1 MRFLR
6 RPRPG
11 VNEILSSYLLRVTG
25 ANGYANYKVVSEYV
39 DIQSDLHKFNYLSKN
54 STSLDRLSAATR
66 VMESRL
72 WEMVFPVIDDRSVR
86 AYGTTLE
93 YEWLEREKLKVCPHC
108 LAETGYYHQHW
119 ALWLYTSCHI
129 HQCLLVDT
137 CPQCQS
143 GWRWDDL
150 KNNWQCGCGFNFREA
165 PIADL
170 GSGQDNLSGLV
181 FRSCRLDGDN
191 ACSLDS
197 PFAQR
202 SAGKERLRQR
212 TSLLDA
218 LDLSQ
223 LSLLMMSTALCLNNP
238 GGSLHQ
244 LKLPSS
250 NRELDALLSRCAIVY
265 ESEQPNLGYFLHWFD
280 RMYRS
285 KYHKAGKRRNHLEM
299 FSLISTFRQ
308 KLDNLHLIT

>member
-6 RPRPG
+6 RPRLG
-11 VNEILSSYLLRVTG
+11 VNEILSSYLLRVTE
-25 ANGYANYKVVSEYV
+25 ANGYANYRVVSEYV
-39 DIQSDLHKFNYLSKN
+39 GIQSDLHKLNYLSK
-54 STSLDRLSAATR
+54 SDVSLDLLSRATG

-86 AYGTTLE
+86 AYGATLE
-93 YEWLEREKLKVCPHC
+93 YQWLEREKLKVCSHC
-108 LAETGYYHQHW
+108 LAETGYYHQYW

-129 HQCLLVDT
+129 HQCLLVDS
-137 CPQCQS
+137 CPKCQS
-143 GWRWDDL
+143 GWRWDGL
-150 KNNWQCGCGFNFREA
+150 KNNWQCECGFNFSEA

-170 GSGQDNLSGLV
+170 GSGTDNLSGLV
-181 FRSCRLDGDN
+181 VRSCGL
-191 ACSLDS
+191 
-197 PFAQR
+197 
-202 SAGKERLRQR
+202 AGNNTGSIER

-218 LDLSQ
+218 FDLSQ

-265 ESEQPNLGYFLHWFD
+265 DSEQPNLGYFLQWFD

-285 KYHKAGKRRNHLEM
+285 KYQQAGKRRNHLERL
-299 FSLISTFRQ
+299 SLISTFRQ

>member
-25 ANGYANYKVVSEYV
+25 ANGYTNYKVVAEYV
-39 DIQSDLHKFNYLSKN
+39 GIQSDLHKLNYLSKGDV
-54 STSLDRLSAATR
+54 SLELLSQATG

-86 AYGTTLE
+86 AYGANLE
-93 YEWLEREKLKVCPHC
+93 YEWLEREKVKVCPHC
-108 LAETGYYHQHW
+108 LAETGYYHQYW

-129 HQCLLVDT
+129 HRCLLVDS

-143 GWRWDDL
+143 GWRWDGL
-150 KNNWQCGCGFNFREA
+150 KNDWQCECGFNFSEA

-170 GSGQDNLSGLV
+170 GSGTDNLSGLV
-181 FRSCRLDGDN
+181 IRSCGLAGDK
-191 ACSLDS
+191 
-197 PFAQR
+197 
-202 SAGKERLRQR
+202 AGSIER

-218 LDLSQ
+218 FDLSQ
-223 LSLLMMSTALCLNNP
+223 LSLLMMSTALCLYNP

-244 LKLPSS
+244 LKLPST
-250 NRELDALLSRCAIVY
+250 NRELHALLSRCAIVY
-265 ESEQPNLGYFLHWFD
+265 RSEHPNLGYFLQWFD

-285 KYHKAGKRRNHLEM
+285 KYQQAGKRKNHLDK
-299 FSLISTFRQ
+299 FSQISNFRQ
-308 KLDNLHLIT
+308 KLDNLHLLT

>member
-1 MRFLR
+1 MQLLR

-54 STSLDRLSAATR
+54 STSLDRLSAATG

-86 AYGTTLE
+86 AYGTNLE
-93 YEWLEREKLKVCPHC
+93 YEWLEREKVKVCPHC
-108 LAETGYYHQHW
+108 LAETGYYHQYW

-129 HQCLLVDT
+129 HQCLLVDS
-137 CPQCQS
+137 CSQCQS
-143 GWRWDDL
+143 GWRWDNL
-150 KNNWQCGCGFNFREA
+150 KNDWQCECDFNFREA
-165 PIADL
+165 PIAEL
-170 GSGQDNLSGLV
+170 GSGTDNLSGLV
-181 FRSCRLDGDN
+181 IRSCGLAEDN
-191 ACSLDS
+191 AGSI
-197 PFAQR
+197 
-202 SAGKERLRQR
+202 ER
-212 TSLLDA
+212 TSLVDA
-218 LDLSQ
+218 FDLSQ

-265 ESEQPNLGYFLHWFD
+265 GSEQPNLGYFLQWFD

-285 KYHKAGKRRNHLEM
+285 KYQQAGKRRNHLERL
-299 FSLISTFRQ
+299 SLISNFRQ
-308 KLDNLHLIT
+308 KLSDLYLLP

>member
-25 ANGYANYKVVSEYV
+25 ANGYSNYRVVAEYV
-39 DIQSDLHKFNYLSKN
+39 GIQSDLHKLNYLSK
-54 STSLDRLSAATR
+54 SDVSLDLLSRATG

-86 AYGTTLE
+86 AYGANLE
-93 YEWLEREKLKVCPHC
+93 YEWLEREKVKVCPHC
-108 LAETGYYHQHW
+108 LAETGYYHQYW

-137 CPQCQS
+137 CPQCRS
-143 GWRWDDL
+143 EWRWDDL
-150 KNNWQCGCGFNFREA
+150 KNDWQCECGFNFKEA

-170 GSGQDNLSGLV
+170 GSGTDNLSGSV
-181 FRSCRLDGDN
+181 IRSCGLTGDN
-191 ACSLDS
+191 AGSI
-197 PFAQR
+197 
-202 SAGKERLRQR
+202 ER

-218 LDLSQ
+218 FDLSQ
-223 LSLLMMSTALCLNNP
+223 LSLLMMSTALCLYNP

-244 LKLPSS
+244 LKLPAT
-250 NRELDALLSRCAIVY
+250 NRELHALLSRCAIVY
-265 ESEQPNLGYFLHWFD
+265 GSQQPNLEYFLQWFD

-285 KYHKAGKRRNHLEM
+285 KYQQAGKRRNHLEKL
-299 FSLISTFRQ
+299 SLISTFRQ
-308 KLDNLHLIT
+308 KLDILNLLA

>member
-25 ANGYANYKVVSEYV
+25 ANGYSNYRVVAEYV
-39 DIQSDLHKFNYLSKN
+39 GIQSDLHKLNYLSKGDV
-54 STSLDRLSAATR
+54 SLELLSRATG
-66 VMESRL
+66 VIESRL

-86 AYGTTLE
+86 AYGATLE
-93 YEWLEREKLKVCPHC
+93 YQWLEREKVKICPHC

-129 HQCLLVDT
+129 HQCLLVNT

-143 GWRWDDL
+143 EWRWDDL
-150 KNNWQCGCGFNFREA
+150 KNDWQCECSFNFREA

-181 FRSCRLDGDN
+181 FRSCRVAGDN
-191 ACSLDS
+191 AGSI
-197 PFAQR
+197 
-202 SAGKERLRQR
+202 ER

-218 LDLSQ
+218 FDLSQ

-244 LKLPSS
+244 LKLPST

-265 ESEQPNLGYFLHWFD
+265 GSEQPNLEYFLQWFG

-285 KYHKAGKRRNHLEM
+285 KYQKAGKRRNHLERL
-299 FSLISTFRQ
+299 SLISTFRQ
-308 KLDNLHLIT
+308 KLDDLHLCL